1 MRGRVPA
8 IRGLLAISTPDENV
22 AFDCLIPAFED
33 DGIVFVFL
41 PVDNEFI
48 IVWITEI
55 GLLGRFDI
63 VLPVQ

>member
-1 MRGRVPA
+1 MKNFM
-8 IRGLLAISTPDENV
+8 DENFLLQTV
-22 AFDCLIPAFED
+22 PAFED

-55 GLLGRFDI
+55 GLL
-63 VLPVQ
+63 V